1 MEHPKKDDE
10 FQVLNM
16 KHKMKSIK
24 KKHKANNIGK
34 IEEFTILSNVR
45 PEPEKVVEGFD
56 NPPGITD
63 DDWEGQDDVASQK
76 GVLGNFGTRFAN
88 IVTDIYKLVIF
99 ANCYVSFSL
108 ANFCADGS
116 IQVKQKIDWNFMQE
130 VVVLD
135 TYLDDSVPFHG
146 ENLGVNQQII
156 DDANQVYQYLCFVES
171 LIFAYLF
178 SFGWFY
184 VMFFNYYKK
193 KLNNKAL
200 EFGNIGKEQ
209 EGICISVQPQ
219 AEVSP
224 EQSSSGSGLMDI
236 ATAVGTASSF
246 ADMDSQAMIKKLGDS
261 NGRGVDEL
269 LNAYPSK
276 SVSELMN
283 GSNYGL
289 NAQETMQKAAAH
301 VTGTVADSA
310 KETLGRSYLGNK
322 TAEDTMQKAAAHVTG
337 TVADSAK
344 ETLGRS
350 YLGNKTA
357 GEMLKE
363 AAAHVTGTVADSAK
377 ETLGR
382 SYLGNK
388 TAGEMLKEAADMGNP
403 KKITGDTTAAQPLNQ
418 EGTSDTKTSE
428 NTEKCVNP
436 STCHFFSRENFS
448 KNPNVFTILLMFFIE
463 YSLAIFEWLC
473 FLLETRIPEL
483 FDAIS
488 VPPAVCYILVVIMV
502 HWFNHNA
509 VSTFKNLIENICTV
523 NYANM
528 ILVIFLLIAVF
539 EYASTFFKPDAFF
552 YDSFFQTIAP
562 IAYGLGGF
570 FYLLV
575 LLIKELLRW
584 AVIVLFS
591 IPLGALMCIGYV
603 LYISII
609 TNFQKFSN
617 KSVREGVVRY
627 IRNVIKPKKPEGT
640 TKLVD
645 EVKFEFINILSYV
658 SIFIYNYFIFFILI
672 LCSLYGL
679 AYTNPGKPDLLQ
691 QIMQY
696 FNMGL
701 LAIVVAMLLYVTKF
715 YTDTGAKNVVE
726 LTSAT
731 PEKSFLYILE
741 RTYYIIFTILIAFF
755 IFVTVAFMNGGNTY
769 FGQMLKDAN
778 QNLDDSVDTARRKA
792 VNGAMN
798 ATIEATSAITGKKE
812 APTTGPSDAEKDWN
826 TPNTKASTLGSTSS
840 YVSQGD
846 ASNQWNK

>member
-1 MEHPKKDDE
+1 
-10 FQVLNM
+10 
-16 KHKMKSIK
+16 MKSIK

-289 NAQETMQKAAAH
+289 NAQETMQK
-301 VTGTVADSA
+301 
-310 KETLGRSYLGNK
+310 
-322 TAEDTMQKAAAHVTG
+322 
-337 TVADSAK
+337 
-344 ETLGRS
+344 
-350 YLGNKTA
+350 
-357 GEMLKE
+357 

>member
-289 NAQETMQKAAAH
+289 NAQETMQK
-301 VTGTVADSA
+301 
-310 KETLGRSYLGNK
+310 
-322 TAEDTMQKAAAHVTG
+322 
-337 TVADSAK
+337 
-344 ETLGRS
+344 
-350 YLGNKTA
+350 
-357 GEMLKE
+357 